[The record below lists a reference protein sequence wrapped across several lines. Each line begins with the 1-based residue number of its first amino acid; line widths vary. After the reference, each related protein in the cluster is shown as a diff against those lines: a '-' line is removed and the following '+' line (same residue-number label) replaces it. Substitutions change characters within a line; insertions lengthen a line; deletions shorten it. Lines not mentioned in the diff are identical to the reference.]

1 MTSPRI
7 LAALGAF
14 ALLAAAG
21 CSASASG
28 DDPSA
33 QTTAPT
39 DTASSASTPAEDST
53 STEDTT
59 PDGVINA
66 LEATGPASTATIP
79 DVEPV
84 IDGAS
89 PSFPTTVTDATGEEI
104 TIDGADRVLS
114 LDLYGTLTDTI
125 VALGLQENLVGRA
138 NSDLQESLQDLPV
151 VTQNGHDISIEAV
164 LDLQPDLIL
173 TNTTIG
179 SDTVYDQLEAGG
191 VTVVR
196 FEHTP
201 SFEGISTTIEAV
213 GAAFG
218 MGEEASTLAEH
229 TQDELDEALQY
240 VDTLSSATPQAPRAI
255 ALYVRGTAGVFFIL
269 GADYGAADVLDAL
282 NLEDTAAENGITDIN
297 PANAEALLS
306 LDPEIV
312 LAMEGGVE
320 STGGIDG
327 LLERPGMAAT
337 TAGENER
344 VITAP
349 DTQLLAYGP
358 RTPEAVRALG
368 EAIYTEQ

>member
-1 MTSPRI
+1 MKSPRI

-28 DDPSA
+28 EDPP
-33 QTTAPT
+33 APT
-39 DTASSASTPAEDST
+39 SAPTESSASTPTEDST
-53 STEDTT
+53 PADEAT

-66 LEATGPASTATIP
+66 LEATGPASAATIP

-84 IDGAS
+84 IEDAS

-104 TIDGADRVLS
+104 TIEGAERVLS

-125 VALGLQENLVGRA
+125 VALGLQDLLVGRA

-151 VTQNGHDISIEAV
+151 VTQNGHDVSIEAV
-164 LDLQPDLIL
+164 LNLQPDLIL

-196 FEHTP
+196 YEHTP

-218 MGEEASTLAEH
+218 LDEEAASLAEH
-229 TQDELDEALQY
+229 TQDELDEALEY
-240 VDTLSSATPQAPRAI
+240 VDTLSSATPQPPRAI

-269 GADYGAADVLDAL
+269 GADYGAADVLEAL
-282 NLEDTAAENGITDIN
+282 NLEDTAAENDITNIS

-312 LAMEGGVE
+312 LAMAEGVE

-327 LLERPGMAAT
+327 LLERPGMGAT

-358 RTPEAVRALG
+358 RTPQAVRALG

>member
-1 MTSPRI
+1 MNSPRI

-28 DDPSA
+28 DDPPA
-33 QTTAPT
+33 QSTAPT
-39 DTASSASTPAEDST
+39 DTESSASAPAEDT

-66 LEATGPASTATIP
+66 LEATGPASAATIA

-84 IDGAS
+84 IEDAS
-89 PSFPTTVTDATGEEI
+89 PSFPTSVTDATGEEI

-125 VALGLQENLVGRA
+125 VALGLQDRLVGRA

-151 VTQNGHDISIEAV
+151 VTQNGHDVSIEAV
-164 LDLQPDLIL
+164 LNLHPDLIL

-218 MGEEASTLAEH
+218 MGEEATTLAEH
-229 TQDELDEALQY
+229 TQEELDEALQY
-240 VDTLSSATPQAPRAI
+240 VDSLSSATPQEPRAVT
-255 ALYVRGTAGVFFIL
+255 LYVRGTAGVFFIL

-312 LAMEGGVE
+312 LAMAEGVE

-358 RTPEAVRALG
+358 RTPQAVRALG
-368 EAIYTEQ
+368 EAIYMEQ